1 MKNDGETQSQELMNT
16 QDFYRM
22 IRDLVGGGKHVAS
35 ATVIRTKGSTPREVG
50 AKMLV
55 LSGGTIHGTIGGGCG
70 EAEVMEVAL
79 GLLAEGESGLTRLVR
94 VDLTED
100 IVEAAERICGG
111 VMDVFIEIWVRP
123 CDELELLA
131 TGDGMVR
138 LVQTSGRQDPALIGV
153 YSSEAAEANWDA
165 PVSEQCEVALRNQ
178 TSHSGAVQTSSGE
191 VELFYEYVSG
201 GSMLVIV
208 GAGHIAQPL
217 SRLAKMLGFRIV
229 ILDDRP
235 DFASSERFPDADQVI
250 AEPFA
255 SALNRLDLS
264 EESMVVLVTR
274 GHRFDEFCLRRLLD
288 SPAFY
293 LGMLGSK
300 RRVRAV
306 FSSLRADGYTE
317 EQLERVWAPIGVD
330 IGARSPVEIAVSI
343 VAELLAVKRERSGS
357 HLKILPRGSAN
368 SKTAPGDARL
378 R

>member
-1 MKNDGETQSQELMNT
+1 
-16 QDFYRM
+16 M
-22 IRDLVGGGKHVAS
+22 IRDLVGGGNHVAS

-55 LSGGTIHGTIGGGCG
+55 LTDGTTHGTVGGGCG

-79 GLLAEGESGLTRLVR
+79 ELLGEGESGWTRLVR

-111 VMDVFIEIWVRP
+111 VMDVLVEIWDRP

-131 TGDGMVR
+131 TGNGVVR
-138 LVQTSGRQDPALIGV
+138 VVRTSGRQAPALTGV
-153 YSSEAAEANWDA
+153 YSSKAAEADWEA
-165 PVSEQCEVALRNQ
+165 PVAEQCEVALRSQ
-178 TSHSGAVQTSSGE
+178 TSHSGVVQARLGE
-191 VELFYEYVSG
+191 VELFYEHVSG
-201 GSMLVIV
+201 GTTLVIV

-229 ILDDRP
+229 VLDDRP

-250 AEPFA
+250 AEPFG

-306 FSSLRADGYTE
+306 FSSLLADGYTE
-317 EQLERVWAPIGVD
+317 EQLERVWAPIGID

-343 VAELLAVKRERSGS
+343 VAELVAVKRERSGS
-357 HLKILPRGSAN
+357 HLRILPHGSAN
-368 SKTAPGDARL
+368 SIASRRGARL

>member
-1 MKNDGETQSQELMNT
+1 
-16 QDFYRM
+16 M
-22 IRDLVGGGKHVAS
+22 IRELVGGGKPVAS

-55 LSGGTIHGTIGGGCG
+55 LTGGTTHGTVGGGCG

-79 GLLAEGESGLTRLVR
+79 ALLGEGENGWTRLVR
-94 VDLTED
+94 VDLTEN

-111 VMDVFIEIWVRP
+111 VMDVLVEIWDRP

-131 TGDGMVR
+131 TGDSVIR
-138 LVQTSGRQDPALIGV
+138 VVPTSDRHDRSLTGV
-153 YSSEAAEANWDA
+153 YSSKAGEADWDA

-178 TSHSGAVQTSSGE
+178 TSHSGVVKTSLGE

-201 GSMLVIV
+201 GSTLVIV

-217 SRLAKMLGFRIV
+217 SRLAKMLGFRV
-229 ILDDRP
+229 VVLDDRP
-235 DFASSERFPDADQVI
+235 DFASSERFPHADQVI
-250 AEPFA
+250 AEPLA

-274 GHRFDEFCLRRLLD
+274 GHRFDDFCLRRLLD

-306 FSSLRADGYTE
+306 FSSLLADGYSE
-317 EQLERVWAPIGVD
+317 EQLERVWAPIGID

-343 VAELLAVKRERSGS
+343 VAELVAVKRERSGS
-357 HLKILPRGSAN
+357 HLKILPHGSVN
-368 SKTAPGDARL
+368 SKAAPGGTRL

>member
-1 MKNDGETQSQELMNT
+1 VKNDRETRSQELLNT

-22 IRDLVGGGKHVAS
+22 TRDLVGAGKHVAS

-55 LSGGTIHGTIGGGCG
+55 LTDGTVHGTIGGGCG
-70 EAEVMEVAL
+70 EAEVVEAALEVL
-79 GLLAEGESGLTRLVR
+79 GEGETGSTRLVR

-111 VMDVFIEIWVRP
+111 VMDVLVEIWDRP
-123 CDELELLA
+123 CDELERLA
-131 TGDGMVR
+131 TGDGVIRVVR
-138 LVQTSGRQDPALIGV
+138 TSGRQDRALTGV
-153 YSSEAAEANWDA
+153 YSAEAADADWDA
-165 PVSEQCEVALRNQ
+165 PVSEQCEVALRSQ
-178 TSHSGAVQTSSGE
+178 TSHSGVVQTSAGE

-201 GSMLVIV
+201 GSTLVIV

-217 SRLAKMLGFRIV
+217 SRLAKLLGFRIV
-229 ILDDRP
+229 VLDDRP
-235 DFASSERFPDADQVI
+235 EFASSERFPDADRVI
-250 AEPFA
+250 AEPLA
-255 SALNRLDLS
+255 SALDRLDLS
-264 EESMVVLVTR
+264 EETMVVLVTR

-288 SPAFY
+288 SPALY

-306 FSSLRADGYTE
+306 FSSLLADGYTE
-317 EQLERVWAPIGVD
+317 KQLERVWAPIGID

-343 VAELLAVKRERSGS
+343 VAELVAVKRERSGS
-357 HLKILPRGSAN
+357 HLKILPHGSVN
-368 SKTAPGDARL
+368 SKAARGGARL